1 MSRSSAHTFSKSGH
15 AVADEVN
22 TKSGGDDDVES
33 QPLPLSVGS
42 VLDGRFHIERMLGAG
57 GMGYVVLA
65 RHVALEE
72 RVAIKLLLPGRAD
85 EDARH
90 RLVREARAAV
100 KIKSDHVVRI
110 LDVVNTGPNA
120 PYIVMEHLEGED
132 LAARL
137 DRAGPLDPA
146 AAAEVIV
153 QACEVVGEAHY
164 RGLAHR
170 DIKPSNIFLVAK
182 PGQPRFVKVL
192 DFGISK
198 VLDGGTERLTA
209 SNSLLGSPAYAA
221 PEQLR
226 DSRAVDR
233 RCDVWAL
240 GVVLYESIV
249 GQLPFSGPTIAE
261 VCMKILEQPPTPPP
275 AQSAVPERL
284 LAIID
289 RCLQKEPGQRYD
301 NLAELAIAL
310 REFAPRAA
318 DESIVYLSALGPA
331 LPELPKES
339 SRASATADTVLTA
352 QGQTFDTKEVTKRR
366 PVALAIIGFS
376 AAAGAAT
383 FFSAKAMLPS
393 STVRSESPPAVVAA
407 SAPVESA
414 SGASSSAPIVSASS
428 TASAA
433 GAPSAPNV
441 EPIANPEPVAS
452 AVEPRSPVLPQRVL
466 PKPLKPKKPAEKE
479 SKPGAPWVDSR

>member
-1 MSRSSAHTFSKSGH
+1 
-15 AVADEVN
+15 VADEVN
-22 TKSGGDDDVES
+22 TKSGDDDDAES

-120 PYIVMEHLEGED
+120 PYIVMEHLVGED

-137 DRAGPLDPA
+137 ERGPLDPA
-146 AAAEVIV
+146 VAAEVVV

-170 DIKPSNIFLVAK
+170 DIKPSNLFLVPK

-240 GVVLYESIV
+240 GVVLYECVV
-249 GQLPFSGPTIAE
+249 GQLPFSGATIAE
-261 VCMKILEQPPTPPP
+261 VCMKILEQAPTPPP
-275 AQSAVPERL
+275 ARSAVPERM

-289 RCLQKEPGQRYD
+289 RCLQKDPGQRYD

-310 REFAPRAA
+310 REFAPRAS
-318 DESIVYLSALGPA
+318 DEALVYLSALGPP
-331 LPELPKES
+331 LPELPKDS
-339 SRASATADTVLTA
+339 ARASATADTVLTA
-352 QGQTFDTKEVTKRR
+352 QGQTFDTKTEVAKRR
-366 PVALAIIGFS
+366 PVALAILGFS

-393 STVRSESPPAVVAA
+393 DTVRSESTPAVVAA
-407 SAPVESA
+407 SASVESA
-414 SGASSSAPIVSASS
+414 NAASAGPPVASASS
-428 TASAA
+428 TPGMPSASAT
-433 GAPSAPNV
+433 PNV
-441 EPIANPEPVAS
+441 EPIANPEPTAS
-452 AVEPRSPVLPQRVL
+452 AVEPRSTVEPQRL
-466 PKPLKPKKPAEKE
+466 RPKPLKPVKRPEKDAAK
-479 SKPGAPWVDSR
+479 SAPWVDSR

>member
-1 MSRSSAHTFSKSGH
+1 MT
-15 AVADEVN
+15 DEVS
-22 TKSGGDDDVES
+22 TKPGGEGDTES

-42 VLDGRFHIERMLGAG
+42 VLDGRFLLERMLGAG

-90 RLVREARAAV
+90 RLVREARIAV

-137 DRAGPLDPA
+137 ERSGPLEPA
-146 AAAEVIV
+146 AAAEVV
-153 QACEVVGEAHY
+153 AQACEVVGEAHY

-170 DIKPSNIFLVAK
+170 DLKPSNLFLVAK

-198 VLDGGTERLTA
+198 MLDGGTERLTA

-226 DSRAVDR
+226 DARAVDR

-240 GVVLYESIV
+240 GVVLYESLV
-249 GQLPFSGPTIAE
+249 GELPFSGATIAE
-261 VCMKILEQPPTPPP
+261 VCMKILEVPPTPPP
-275 AQSAVPERL
+275 ARIALPERM

-289 RCLQKEPGQRYD
+289 RCLRKEPGERYD
-301 NLAELAIAL
+301 NLSELAGAL
-310 REFAPRAA
+310 REFAPQAS
-318 DESIVYLSALGPA
+318 DKTVGYLAALGPA
-331 LPELPKES
+331 LPELSKEPS
-339 SRASATADTVLTA
+339 VKASATADTVLTA
-352 QGQTFDTKEVTKRR
+352 QGQTFDTRTEVAKRR

-376 AAAGAAT
+376 AAAGIAT
-383 FFSAKAMLPS
+383 FYSAKTMLPT
-393 STVRSESPPAVVAA
+393 STVRSESRPAVVAA
-407 SAPVESA
+407 SAPHE
-414 SGASSSAPIVSASS
+414 SSSGSSVSGPDVSASVAPS
-428 TASAA
+428 PPSASAA
-433 GAPSAPNV
+433 PPNV
-441 EPIANPEPVAS
+441 QPIANPEPTAS
-452 AVEPRSPVLPQRVL
+452 AGEPRRPVVPQR
-466 PKPLKPKKPAEKE
+466 PRLKPAKRTEKDQT
-479 SKPGAPWVDSR
+479 SSAPWVDSR